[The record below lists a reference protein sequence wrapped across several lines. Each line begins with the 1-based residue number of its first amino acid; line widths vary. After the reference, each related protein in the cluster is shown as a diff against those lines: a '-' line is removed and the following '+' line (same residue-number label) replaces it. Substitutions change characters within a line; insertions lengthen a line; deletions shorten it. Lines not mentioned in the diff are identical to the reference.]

1 MYVFKIMI
9 ITKKIFLLPRAST
22 FVFFIF
28 FFLCHVVPPPI
39 IKNPISVTFIRSFGR
54 WRYSNEKCVFFLKNR
69 IHHWSPQPPSSFSPI
84 LRQKKTRSFPFHSPS
99 QISSNISTTR
109 WLLEFSLNFKIK
121 KKEKPNFHHTP
132 ERIFP
137 KILLVQLFHLQTH
150 LSTLSISLRIF
161 SSPRKSKIQ
170 NPNPSED
177 LEKERRRRQD
187 RR

>member
-1 MYVFKIMI
+1 M
-9 ITKKIFLLPRAST
+9 
-22 FVFFIF
+22 
-28 FFLCHVVPPPI
+28 
-39 IKNPISVTFIRSFGR
+39 
-54 WRYSNEKCVFFLKNR
+54 KCVSFLKNR

-137 KILLVQLFHLQTH
+137 KSSLSNCFIFKHISQHYLFLFEYFHL
-150 LSTLSISLRIF
+150 REN
-161 SSPRKSKIQ
+161 PKSKIQ
-170 NPNPSED
+170 IGGFGKRKKKKTGSQIRLRV
-177 LEKERRRRQD
+177 LERVPPLPFWKVDGRGKWEAHGRTHVRGTSNICRKGRGWLSGTESSD
-187 RR
+187 RLLYCK